1 MKHMEK
7 HENPKNQAG
16 LIWNVADILRGG
28 WKQHEYQDVILP
40 LVVLKRLDSVLAKT
54 KQNVLQTYNQMH
66 GTMSD
71 DSLSLFLEK
80 EAGYKFYNT
89 SPYDFKKLLD
99 DSEGIYAN
107 FINYLDG
114 FSPNVRDIVTK
125 FEFQK
130 QLNKLK
136 SGKILHL
143 ILKELD
149 KVDLRP
155 EVVSNHDMGYI
166 FEELIRKFNE
176 QSNETA
182 GEHYTP
188 REVIRLMVRLLL
200 QPDADRIKGESK
212 IIEMYDPACG
222 TGGMLT
228 IGKEYIQDKIN
239 PGAEVFLYG
248 QELNPQTYAIAKS
261 DILIKGEDAN
271 RIKGGS
277 GEHAEDSTLSNDQFY
292 DKTFDY
298 VIANPPYGIDWKKDK
313 EIVEAEAARGDAGRF
328 PAGIPA
334 VSDGQML
341 FLQHMVGKMRPEHE
355 GGGRVAVVHNG
366 SPLTVG
372 DAGSG
377 PDSIRRWLLENDLLE
392 AIIALPWN
400 MFYNTPIN
408 TYIWILTNRKSS
420 DRKGKVQLVNAMDI
434 YHKLRKH
441 LGDKDREMSQEDID
455 QVVRLYMDA
464 DDKESIYVKNENF
477 GYKQIVIERPA
488 KNADGSYVRDSK
500 DRLIPDKTLRAI
512 EKIPMDMDEDKFY
525 SEVIATV
532 TPDAWIDKTKTK
544 IGYEIPINKYF
555 YSRKDHRSLDTID
568 GDLKRVADEI
578 LLLESSDS
586 EALAGTSKG
595 TKQKDSGISWI
606 GSVPEHWEFRKMHQL
621 FKIHK
626 EVVGDKSD
634 DYTLLALTLRG
645 IIPRSEVE
653 GGKNPEK
660 YDTYQ
665 IVKPNDLVFCLFDY
679 DVTPRT
685 VGYVRQEGIITG
697 AYTVFR
703 PIVDLEPEYYSQLF
717 TMLDNT
723 KELLHLCTGLRSGL
737 SKPTFLGLTVPF
749 PPKTEQKNI
758 AREVREK
765 EKRELSLKKLIKKQ
779 DELLKERHNSEL
791 YRVMTQNGR
800 Q

>member
-1 MKHMEK
+1 MEK
-7 HENPKNQAG
+7 NENPKNQAG

-228 IGKEYIQDKIN
+228 IGKEYIQEKIN
-239 PGAEVFLYG
+239 PDAEVFLYG

-298 VIANPPYGIDWKKDK
+298 IIANPPYGVDWKKDK
-313 EIVEAEAARGDAGRF
+313 DAVEAEAVRGDAGRF
-328 PAGIPA
+328 PAGTPA

-341 FLQHMVGKMRPEHE
+341 FLQHMISKMRPKHE

-366 SPLTVG
+366 SPLFTG
-372 DAGSG
+372 AAGSG
-377 PDSIRRWLLENDLLE
+377 PSNIRKWLLENDYLE
-392 AIIALPWN
+392 AIIGLPTN
-400 MFYNTPIN
+400 MFYNTGIA
-408 TYIWILTNRKSS
+408 TYIWVLTNRKSEL
-420 DRKGKVQLVNAMDI
+420 RKGKVQLIDASEI
-434 YHKLRKH
+434 FHKLRKN
-441 LGDKDREMSQEDID
+441 LGDKNKELTTDDID
-455 QVVRLYMDA
+455 EIYSLY
-464 DDKESIYVKNENF
+464 ENF
-477 GYKQIVIERPA
+477 HQTKRSKIFNNEDFGYTQITVTYG
-488 KNADGSYVRDSK
+488 NDK
-500 DRLIPDKTLRAI
+500 DTENVPLSENI
-512 EKIPMDMDEDKFY
+512 DEYFKR
-525 SEVIATV
+525 EVIPHL
-532 TPDAWIDKTKTK
+532 PDAKMDRKKDK
-544 IGYEIPINKYF
+544 IGYEIPFNRYF
-555 YSRKDHRSLDTID
+555 YEYKPPRELAEID
-568 GDLKRVADEI
+568 DDLQKVTKEI
-578 LLLESSDS
+578 LDLLN
-586 EALAGTSKG
+586 
-595 TKQKDSGISWI
+595 
-606 GSVPEHWEFRKMHQL
+606 
-621 FKIHK
+621 
-626 EVVGDKSD
+626 EV
-634 DYTLLALTLRG
+634 
-645 IIPRSEVE
+645 
-653 GGKNPEK
+653 
-660 YDTYQ
+660 
-665 IVKPNDLVFCLFDY
+665 
-679 DVTPRT
+679 
-685 VGYVRQEGIITG
+685 
-697 AYTVFR
+697 
-703 PIVDLEPEYYSQLF
+703 
-717 TMLDNT
+717 
-723 KELLHLCTGLRSGL
+723 
-737 SKPTFLGLTVPF
+737 
-749 PPKTEQKNI
+749 TE
-758 AREVREK
+758 
-765 EKRELSLKKLIKKQ
+765 
-779 DELLKERHNSEL
+779 
-791 YRVMTQNGR
+791 
-800 Q
+800 

>member
-1 MKHMEK
+1 MEK
-7 HENPKNQAG
+7 HENPKNQAS

-40 LVVLKRLDSVLAKT
+40 LVVLKRLDSVLAGT

-71 DSLSLFLEK
+71 DSLLLFLEK
-80 EAGYKFYNT
+80 EAGYRFYNT

-155 EVVSNHDMGYI
+155 EAVSNHDMGYI
-166 FEELIRKFNE
+166 FEELIRKFSE

-200 QPDADRIKGESK
+200 QPDANRIKGESK

-239 PGAEVFLYG
+239 PDAEVYLYG

-277 GEHAEDSTLSNDQFY
+277 GENAEDSTLSNDQFY

-298 VIANPPYGIDWKKDK
+298 VIANPPYGVDWKKDR
-313 EIVEAEAARGDAGRF
+313 EAVEAEAARGEAGRF
-328 PAGIPA
+328 PAGTPA

-341 FLQHMVGKMRPEHE
+341 FLQHMISKMRPKHE

-366 SPLTVG
+366 SPLSTG
-372 DAGSG
+372 AAGSG
-377 PDSIRRWLLENDLLE
+377 PSNIRKWLLENDYLE
-392 AIIALPWN
+392 AIIALPTN
-400 MFYNTPIN
+400 MFYNTPIA
-408 TYIWILTNRKSS
+408 TYIWVLTNRKS
-420 DRKGKVQLVNAMDI
+420 DERRGKVQLVNASDI
-434 YHKLRKH
+434 FHKLRKN
-441 LGDKDREMSQEDID
+441 LGDKNKELTADDIDEIYSLYENFHQTKRSKVFRNDDFGYTQVTVTWDKEKDTENIPLNEDID
-455 QVVRLYMDA
+455 A
-464 DDKESIYVKNENF
+464 
-477 GYKQIVIERPA
+477 
-488 KNADGSYVRDSK
+488 
-500 DRLIPDKTLRAI
+500 
-512 EKIPMDMDEDKFY
+512 
-525 SEVIATV
+525 
-532 TPDAWIDKTKTK
+532 
-544 IGYEIPINKYF
+544 YF
-555 YSRKDHRSLDTID
+555 
-568 GDLKRVADEI
+568 
-578 LLLESSDS
+578 
-586 EALAGTSKG
+586 
-595 TKQKDSGISWI
+595 
-606 GSVPEHWEFRKMHQL
+606 
-621 FKIHK
+621 
-626 EVVGDKSD
+626 
-634 DYTLLALTLRG
+634 
-645 IIPRSEVE
+645 
-653 GGKNPEK
+653 
-660 YDTYQ
+660 
-665 IVKPNDLVFCLFDY
+665 
-679 DVTPRT
+679 
-685 VGYVRQEGIITG
+685 
-697 AYTVFR
+697 
-703 PIVDLEPEYYSQLF
+703 
-717 TMLDNT
+717 
-723 KELLHLCTGLRSGL
+723 
-737 SKPTFLGLTVPF
+737 
-749 PPKTEQKNI
+749 
-758 AREVREK
+758 AREVLPNIPEAKLDRKKDRIGYDIPFNRYFYEYK
-765 EKRELSLKKLIKKQ
+765 PPRDLDEIDDDLKKVTKEIL
-779 DELLKERHNSEL
+779 DLLNEVTE
-791 YRVMTQNGR
+791 
-800 Q
+800 

>member
-1 MKHMEK
+1 MEK
-7 HENPKNQAG
+7 NENPKNQAG

-40 LVVLKRLDSVLAKT
+40 LVVLKRLDNVLSKT
-54 KQNVLQTYNQMH
+54 KQDVLRTYNQMH

-136 SGKILHL
+136 SGKMLHL

-155 EVVSNHDMGYI
+155 EVVNNHDMGYI

-200 QPDADRIKGESK
+200 EPDADRIKGESK

-228 IGKEYIQDKIN
+228 IGKEYIQSKIN
-239 PGAEVFLYG
+239 PDAEVFLYG
-248 QELNPQTYAIAKS
+248 QELNPQTFAIAKS

-298 VIANPPYGIDWKKDK
+298 VIANPPYGVDWKKDK
-313 EIVEAEAARGDAGRF
+313 DAVEAEAARGDAGRF

-341 FLQHMVGKMRPEHE
+341 FLQHMISKMRPEHE

-366 SPLTVG
+366 SPLFTG
-372 DAGSG
+372 AAGSG
-377 PDSIRRWLLENDLLE
+377 PSNIRKWLLENDYLE
-392 AIIALPWN
+392 AIIALPTN
-400 MFYNTPIN
+400 MFYNTGIA
-408 TYIWILTNRKSS
+408 TYIWVITNRKP
-420 DRKGKVQLVNAMDI
+420 DERKGKLQLIDAGEI
-434 YHKLRKH
+434 FHKLRKN
-441 LGDKDREMSQEDID
+441 LGDKNKELTTDDIDEIYSLYENFHQTKRSKIFNNEDFGYTQVTVTWDKDKDTENVPLTEDID
-455 QVVRLYMDA
+455 EYYRREVL
-464 DDKESIYVKNENF
+464 
-477 GYKQIVIERPA
+477 PHLPTA
-488 KNADGSYVRDSK
+488 KLDRKK
-500 DRLIPDKTLRAI
+500 D
-512 EKIPMDMDEDKFY
+512 
-525 SEVIATV
+525 
-532 TPDAWIDKTKTK
+532 K
-544 IGYEIPINKYF
+544 IGYEIPFNRYF
-555 YSRKDHRSLDTID
+555 YEHKPPRNL
-568 GDLKRVADEI
+568 DEI
-578 LLLESSDS
+578 DDDL
-586 EALAGTSKG
+586 
-595 TKQKDSGISWI
+595 QK
-606 GSVPEHWEFRKMHQL
+606 V
-621 FKIHK
+621 
-626 EVVGDKSD
+626 
-634 DYTLLALTLRG
+634 
-645 IIPRSEVE
+645 
-653 GGKNPEK
+653 
-660 YDTYQ
+660 
-665 IVKPNDLVFCLFDY
+665 
-679 DVTPRT
+679 
-685 VGYVRQEGIITG
+685 
-697 AYTVFR
+697 
-703 PIVDLEPEYYSQLF
+703 
-717 TMLDNT
+717 T
-723 KELLHLCTGLRSGL
+723 KEILDLLNE
-737 SKPTFLGLTVPF
+737 V
-749 PPKTEQKNI
+749 TE
-758 AREVREK
+758 
-765 EKRELSLKKLIKKQ
+765 
-779 DELLKERHNSEL
+779 
-791 YRVMTQNGR
+791 
-800 Q
+800 